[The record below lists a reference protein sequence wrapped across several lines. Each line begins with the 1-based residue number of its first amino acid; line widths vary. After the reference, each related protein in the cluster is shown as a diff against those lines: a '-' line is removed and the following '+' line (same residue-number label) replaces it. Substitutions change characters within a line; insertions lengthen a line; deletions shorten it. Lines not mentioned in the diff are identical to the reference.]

1 MELMLNG
8 KLVTCNPGEYR
19 QLLSMGLITD
29 GQSTTSSTAAAA
41 MSTEPVENSPEAPK
55 IHMMFACRVVDGSS
69 QYIQDATGECT
80 FTPEPADAMLY
91 TSLDLADRMAARLN
105 EPSFGHPFEVEAVPV
120 MVL

>member
-41 MSTEPVENSPEAPK
+41 MSTEPVENSPEATK
-55 IHMMFACRVVDGSS
+55 IHMLFACRVVGGSS

-80 FTPEPADAMLY
+80 FTSEPTDAMLF

-120 MVL
+120 MVP